1 MENTLTAVY
10 VANAFGVVL
19 ICMLLISN
27 FGRLREKNSESKQL
41 LLLILC
47 TFLGCLTDPLVCT
60 ADGQP
65 GELNRAIVLIGNS
78 LLYLVDMCGTFLWL
92 AFLLSHLKVKL
103 SLSHRYIL
111 HSALMLGGAII
122 LVNFFL
128 PIIFE
133 IQDNNTYVRRT
144 GYWLYCFIDYGFML
158 DSLVMYMICRYKG
171 GSMKSIPI
179 GIYLAPLLIGT
190 IAQSFFYGISVI
202 SASFTVAIAGLM
214 AGLQGERIYKDK
226 LTGLYSYVYLEKL
239 NFDISQSKK
248 NTMAGIMINLNGFK
262 KLNKDIGR
270 VTANFALRDAANIIA
285 RGIGELGT
293 VVRLTSDEF
302 VAFVNT
308 QDEMAINMR
317 IASVKTG
324 FSEFN
329 RDPKN
334 SYKISACFCSA
345 NLEPGQNLNDFLEIL
360 SKRMHEE
367 KLEFYSQGENNRRR
381 TDTPV
386 QPPQVQII

>member
-179 GIYLAPLLIGT
+179 GIYLAPL
-190 IAQSFFYGISVI
+190 
-202 SASFTVAIAGLM
+202 
-214 AGLQGERIYKDK
+214 
-226 LTGLYSYVYLEKL
+226 
-239 NFDISQSKK
+239 
-248 NTMAGIMINLNGFK
+248 
-262 KLNKDIGR
+262 
-270 VTANFALRDAANIIA
+270 
-285 RGIGELGT
+285 
-293 VVRLTSDEF
+293 
-302 VAFVNT
+302 
-308 QDEMAINMR
+308 
-317 IASVKTG
+317 
-324 FSEFN
+324 
-329 RDPKN
+329 
-334 SYKISACFCSA
+334 
-345 NLEPGQNLNDFLEIL
+345 
-360 SKRMHEE
+360 
-367 KLEFYSQGENNRRR
+367 
-381 TDTPV
+381 
-386 QPPQVQII
+386 